1 MINKQ
6 FKFEQIMKLF
16 NISLFSYL
24 TLLSLLSVFL
34 FTSCIDEDLNVDPNR
49 PSSVQTTSLIV
60 IAQKQLVDN
69 VKSES
74 ASLRSSALF
83 TQQISQVTYTSQSR
97 YDIPFSY
104 SENIWNGL
112 YKSLNNLQE
121 IIILNTDPA
130 TRNLVT
136 ADGAGRNSTQI
147 AISRILKSYAFY
159 ALTDIFGNVPYHSY
173 GSDDPEFEALQQDT
187 DNLTPSYASQE
198 KIYAD
203 ILNELKQAG
212 DTLLKYQTETTF
224 GSSDIIYAGKNLSWA
239 KFANSL
245 RLRFAT
251 RLKDKNP
258 NLYTTHF
265 SDALAKG
272 VFTSNADNAIFRYSA
287 SSPNEAPYYRAT
299 VTANRRDFAISKPF
313 IELLKGDNSQLPI
326 TDPRLSKYAA
336 VNSNGQYVGLPY
348 GLTESEAGSFPA
360 TSVSLPGTI
369 YSAPDYGEVLMEYSE
384 VAFLQS
390 EYNGWSQPEYINGVR
405 ASLEKW
411 GVSTSETDNYIASLP
426 ASNQRN
432 VLNQKYIALFTQFL
446 EGWSEYRRTGFP
458 DFLIKTGDIIY
469 SGQVNGGQ
477 GTYTFNPLFGDG
489 DIPSRLYYPV
499 KEQSVN
505 LQSYQEAIGK
515 QGNDVIETKL
525 WVFK

>member
-1 MINKQ
+1 
-6 FKFEQIMKLF
+6 MKLF
-16 NISLFSYL
+16 NISLVSHL
-24 TLLSLLSVFL
+24 TVLSLPILFL
-34 FTSCIDEDLNVDPNR
+34 FTSCIDENLNIDPNR

-60 IAQKQLVDN
+60 TAQKQLVDN
-69 VKSES
+69 VKSEP

-104 SENIWNGL
+104 SETIWNGL
-112 YKSLNNLQE
+112 YKAVNNLQE
-121 IIILNTDPA
+121 IIILNSNPETKD
-130 TRNLVT
+130 LVT
-136 ADGAGRNSTQI
+136 ADGTGRNSTQI
-147 AISRILKSYAFY
+147 AISKILKSYAFY

-173 GSDDPEFEALQQDT
+173 GNNDPEFEALQQET
-187 DNLTPSYASQE
+187 NNLTPAYASQE

-212 DTLLKYQTETTF
+212 DTLIKYQAETTF
-224 GSSDIIYAGKNLSWA
+224 GASDIIYGGNNLKWA

-251 RLKDKNP
+251 RLKVKNP
-258 NLYTTHF
+258 ELYSSHF
-265 SDALAKG
+265 TDALTKG
-272 VFTSNADNAIFRYSA
+272 VFTSNADNAIFKYSTA
-287 SSPNEAPYYRAT
+287 SPNEAPYYRAT

-313 IELLKGDNSQLPI
+313 IDLLKGENPQIPFA
-326 TDPRLSKYAA
+326 DPRLSKFAA
-336 VNSNGQYVGLPY
+336 LNSKGEYVGLPY

-360 TSVSLPGTI
+360 TEVSLPGAI
-369 YSAPDYGEVLMEYSE
+369 YSAPDFGEVLMEYSE

-390 EYNGWSQPEYINGVR
+390 EHNGWSQTDYINGVR

-411 GVSTSETDNYIASLP
+411 GVTDSEVENYIASLP
-426 ASNQRN
+426 VANQRN

-477 GTYTFNPLFGDG
+477 VTYTFNPLFGDG
-489 DIPSRLYYPV
+489 GVPSRLYYPV

-505 LQSYQEAIGK
+505 LTSYQDAIAK